1 MLRVAFPFV
10 TFIAVSQCLPSQ
22 AALAGNRAAADSCAA
37 KLSPVAKQIYDA
49 TAPAIGPDSVVKDVI
64 VERVRPL
71 VMAGRFDRDTARANA
86 TPAGECL
93 VLLK

>member
-1 MLRVAFPFV
+1 MLRLVFPFV
-10 TFIAVSQCLPSQ
+10 TLIAVAQCFASPS
-22 AALAGNRAAADSCAA
+22 AWAGNRTAADSCAA
-37 KLSPVAKQIYDA
+37 KLSPVAKQIYDV

-64 VERVRPL
+64 VERVKPL
-71 VMAGRFDRDTARANA
+71 VVAGKFDRDTARANA

>member
-1 MLRVAFPFV
+1 MSRLLLAIMTLIAASHTAF
-10 TFIAVSQCLPSQ
+10 
-22 AALAGNRAAADSCAA
+22 AGNRPAADGCAA
-37 KLSPVAKQIYDA
+37 KLSPVARQIYDV
-49 TAPAIGPDSVVKDVI
+49 TAPAIRPDSVVKDVI

-71 VMAGRFDRDTARANA
+71 VISGKFDRDTARANA